1 MKYRFEDSPGK
12 LTQELSKTYGR
23 ALLSA
28 IRMEGYDLSIA
39 EWSTL
44 SILSSRKQ
52 ASQNEIARFLDEG
65 KVFVKRLLDKMED
78 KKLVRRSISKSDRR
92 YNIVQMTPSGKA
104 LFEKIRP
111 LAEKTITRASQGISD
126 EDYHQ
131 FLRVIEKMQ
140 ENLER

>member
-12 LTQELSKTYGR
+12 LTQELSKAYGR
-23 ALLSA
+23 ALLSV
-28 IRMEGYDLSIA
+28 IRKEGYDISIP
-39 EWSTL
+39 EWSSL
-44 SILSSRKQ
+44 SFLSYKKR

-65 KVFVKRLLDKMED
+65 KVFVKRLLDRMED

-111 LAEKTITRASQGISD
+111 LAEKTISQASHDISKA
-126 EDYHQ
+126 EYHQ
-131 FLRVIEKMQ
+131 FLQVIEKMKK
-140 ENLER
+140 NLED